1 MANIFEQLNLPT
13 NLPLDQKT
21 VVADRT
27 STSPVPAGVP
37 MGQRYTGLVVW
48 DTNTTGENTPGLYVW
63 DGSQWNAVS
72 HSGTPADTGIHVVG
86 EISVLNGTSNLA
98 GDITWSEL
106 QSQATGNV
114 ARITIAYTTIDPAV
128 TAGSIVLASSASAG
142 FTFPFRVFSVDPTV
156 TGGTRY
162 MFTQGPT
169 NFYNTTINGN
179 YIGSTGA
186 FNSAMNGINDW
197 TFTHATDNEFHSLQA
212 DPGINLTVT
221 DDVATIGVDPS
232 YNNTSTTRLVDEQ
245 FRYVHDEIVYI
256 SPYLVN
262 SSGTIAATGNTTIT
276 LDGSGD
282 AGFGANDQI
291 RIIGTDQD
299 GDTGTVDVDVVS
311 LNTDTNVLVVNNPH
325 NYSAGATSIDFSP
338 TDQIRVIE
346 AENTNLAISRVDTNH
361 FGRDAN
367 GRLTLRRS
375 FRGEFDTGGSIES
388 FRERFPFGVIV
399 NGDIV
404 TAFGQPWVW
413 TGQDTGDVSR
423 QQLTHLPVTNPNWA
437 SLNNPI
443 IVLTDMNQ
451 TVGPGQIAVIDSNT
465 AYINMSGN
473 EVIGVNTGTTFG
485 SDIWTSIGGGGRTVI
500 TGGSTTYNQGAF
512 RISPSNTD
520 TQLQVNNTYIL
531 SSVQVEERFTIPG
544 DATSPFTATLGR
556 LGTPTQ
562 SGQELVNENPTGIN
576 PSPITFGNEVAV
588 EDGTR
593 GIVSVNVPF
602 TRVNANDVFFD
613 VVYVPRYRVIM
624 PQSPSAGDTITLKKI
639 GDSHPFIYGDST
651 QTDAT
656 AQVLINGAM
665 TTLQLE
671 DNEEVHLTYLNET
684 RGWWLSRNEIVR
696 FVDGTS
702 AHPLNI
708 GLSSPIEGDLIW
720 VEGTVGGITPGL
732 ARFDGTNW
740 ISTSAPNDDVRN
752 RILLTGG
759 FLLARDASQD
769 LNTRQAYRGS
779 LIGEANTTTYWF
791 DENATET
798 INGLATEGVWYDAN
812 AAGNAL
818 IGFPAT

>member
-86 EISVLNGTSNLA
+86 ETSVLNGTSNLA

-212 DPGINLTVT
+212 DPGIILTVT
-221 DDVATIGVDPS
+221 DDVGTIGVDPS
-232 YNNTSTTRLVDEQ
+232 YDNTSTARLVEEQ
-245 FRYVHDEIVYI
+245 FRYVHDEMVYI
-256 SPYLVN
+256 SPYVID
-262 SSGTIAATGNTTIT
+262 STGTIAATGSTTIN

-282 AGFGANDQI
+282 AGFATNDQI

-311 LNTDTNVLVVNNPH
+311 LNTGTNVLIVNNPH
-325 NYSAGATSIDFSP
+325 NYSPGATSISFEVD
-338 TDQIRVIE
+338 DQIRVIE
-346 AENTNLAISRVDTNH
+346 IEATNLAIERVDTNH
-361 FGRDAN
+361 FGRDSN

-375 FRGEFDTGGSIES
+375 FRGQFEIGVAIVT
-388 FRERFPFGVIV
+388 FREMFPFGVIA

-404 TAFGQPWVW
+404 TAYGEPWVW
-413 TGQDTGDVSR
+413 TGADTGDVSR
-423 QQLTHLPVTNPNWA
+423 QQGGHLPSINANWTR
-437 SLNNPI
+437 LNNPF
-443 IVLTDMNQ
+443 IVLNDTGQ
-451 TVGPGQIAVIDSNT
+451 AVGPGQIAIVDSST
-465 AYINMSGN
+465 AYINRSGN
-473 EVIGVNTGTTFG
+473 VIIGITTSTTFLD
-485 SDIWTSIGGGGRTVI
+485 SIWTNISSI
-500 TGGSTTYNQGAF
+500 SA
-512 RISPSNTD
+512 
-520 TQLQVNNTYIL
+520 
-531 SSVQVEERFTIPG
+531 
-544 DATSPFTATLGR
+544 
-556 LGTPTQ
+556 
-562 SGQELVNENPTGIN
+562 
-576 PSPITFGNEVAV
+576 
-588 EDGTR
+588 
-593 GIVSVNVPF
+593 
-602 TRVNANDVFFD
+602 
-613 VVYVPRYRVIM
+613 
-624 PQSPSAGDTITLKKI
+624 PSA
-639 GDSHPFIYGDST
+639 
-651 QTDAT
+651 AE
-656 AQVLINGAM
+656 IN
-665 TTLQLE
+665 
-671 DNEEVHLTYLNET
+671 
-684 RGWWLSRNEIVR
+684 RS
-696 FVDGTS
+696 
-702 AHPLNI
+702 
-708 GLSSPIEGDLIW
+708 
-720 VEGTVGGITPGL
+720 
-732 ARFDGTNW
+732 
-740 ISTSAPNDDVRN
+740 
-752 RILLTGG
+752 LLTGG
-759 FLLARDASQD
+759 FLLARDADQD
-769 LNTRQAYRGS
+769 LNTRQAYTGS
-779 LIGEANTTTYWF
+779 LLGETSTTYWF
-791 DENATET
+791 DETAMET
-798 INGLATEGVWYDAN
+798 ISGLATEGVWYDAN